1 MPPLLCS
8 SLLEAAPARRGKK
21 ACQAIPSSLLLL
33 GLETVVR
40 SHKKWQLG
48 HTVQV
53 LSGNPLHAN
62 AEIQED
68 SELELRLASKLAD
81 SLTDLSI

>member
-1 MPPLLCS
+1 MKNLQEFVDLPKVFDS
-8 SLLEAAPARRGKK
+8 NSV
-21 ACQAIPSSLLLL
+21 QLLLL
-33 GLETVVR
+33 FFLR
-40 SHKKWQLG
+40 R
-48 HTVQV
+48 
-53 LSGNPLHAN
+53 NPLHAN